1 MQRSSYIR
9 ATRAIAGYWLP
20 SLLILSVIGCAPSI
34 SNTSEG
40 RIAFSS
46 NRDGFLAIYV
56 MHADGSDVTRVTNKH
71 QLAYEPAWSPDG
83 TRLAFTVYH
92 DRTSYG
98 EIHVINADG
107 SAPTRLTQNTA
118 GDGQPAW
125 SPSGDQ
131 LAFTSTRDGNSEIY
145 VMSTDGSA
153 PTRLTRHPGADA
165 DPAWSPDG
173 TRLAFTSTRDGNS
186 EIYVMNTDGS
196 APTRLTRHPS
206 ADADPAWSPDGTRLA
221 FTSTRDGEINHL
233 YIMQSDD
240 TDVTRLTKSTVE
252 HDYMPTWSPDGR
264 MLAFHALSMEFD
276 SVNIRT
282 ITIDGAYRRNLTRSG
297 GDSEPSWSMKE

>member
-107 SAPTRLTQNTA
+107 STPTRLTENTA

-125 SPSGDQ
+125 SP
-131 LAFTSTRDGNSEIY
+131 
-145 VMSTDGSA
+145 
-153 PTRLTRHPGADA
+153 
-165 DPAWSPDG
+165 DG
-173 TRLAFTSTRDGNS
+173 TQLAFTSTRDGNS

-196 APTRLTRHPS
+196 APTRLTWHPG

-233 YIMQSDD
+233 YIMQSDG

-282 ITIDGAYRRNLTRSG
+282 ITIDGASRRNLTRSG